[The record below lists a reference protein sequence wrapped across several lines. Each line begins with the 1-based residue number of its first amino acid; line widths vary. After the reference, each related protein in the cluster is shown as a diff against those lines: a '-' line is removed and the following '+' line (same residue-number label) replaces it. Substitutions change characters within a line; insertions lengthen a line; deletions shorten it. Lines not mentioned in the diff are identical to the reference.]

1 MENLQ
6 EIIKRINNRKD
17 LAKYSDIKS
26 KIIYGSM
33 IDTAEAINTFMH
45 DAFIL
50 DPDLK
55 NNFDNGYLEIIN
67 MCWKVFFNNEKICK
81 LDKEDEY
88 IINDFETYDIES
100 YDSYLDY
107 LLQTKLNIE
116 LTLSELHGVNL
127 LFKEYMNVMAQI
139 YESENPDYKYKKDYT
154 NETEEINTNF
164 EKEISKLGW
173 ECEDKIIRYIEKVRR
188 KYFIRKPNIR
198 YNFEINFRGTMLNF
212 WYGALKIENLY
223 SGYNIYEEAFYRNKY
238 SKEKRKDYFNYYLS
252 YAFELKFSKI
262 ELDEIFNIF
271 DKYIE
276 EVKKLLNK

>member
-33 IDTAEAINTFMH
+33 IDTADVIKEFMH

-81 LDKEDEY
+81 LDKKDEY

-139 YESENPDYKYKKDYT
+139 YELENPDYKYKEDDT

-173 ECEDKIIRYIEKVRR
+173 ECEDKIIRYIEKVKR
-188 KYFIRKPNIR
+188 KYFILHPNIR

-212 WYGALKIENLY
+212 WYGTLKLENLY

-238 SKEKRKDYFNYYLS
+238 SKEKRKSYFSYYLS
-252 YAFELKFSKI
+252 YAYELKFRTI

>member
-1 MENLQ
+1 MKEDPLNLLIQ
-6 EIIKRINNRKD
+6 ILNTFNNRKD
-17 LAKYSDIKS
+17 LAKYSDIKL

-33 IDTAEAINTFMH
+33 IDTADVIKEFMH

-55 NNFDNGYLEIIN
+55 FNFENGYLKIIN

-116 LTLSELHGVNL
+116 LTLSELHEVNL
-127 LFKEYMNVMAQI
+127 LFKEYMNAMAQI
-139 YESENPDYKYKKDYT
+139 YELENPDYKYKKDDT

-164 EKEISKLGW
+164 EKEISKLGC
-173 ECEDKIIRYIEKVRR
+173 ECEDKIIKYIEKAKR
-188 KYFIRKPNIR
+188 KYFILHPNIR

-212 WYGALKIENLY
+212 WYGTLKLENLY
-223 SGYNIYEEAFYRNKY
+223 SGYKA
-238 SKEKRKDYFNYYLS
+238 DL
-252 YAFELKFSKI
+252 
-262 ELDEIFNIF
+262 
-271 DKYIE
+271 
-276 EVKKLLNK
+276 